1 MSYQSQPPQPTGS
14 LWTDWATRLNTYLNR
29 IRTLT
34 QHKFGDESAET
45 DGVLLYDPTIDH
57 LVVTANGVFEPLAYG
72 ENCNAAFYTTA
83 THSAASTNTAYA
95 LTWENTALA
104 NSKITIAD
112 APNTSRIVVDH
123 AGTYQIDFSAELKS
137 GNSNSK
143 TVYLWPRINGTDV
156 PLSTIVHSVKNSGDS
171 QVVSRSGVF
180 EFDEGDYLEAMY
192 AVTDTGL
199 TIDGSAA
206 TAFAPAAP
214 SASIILTEIR

>member
-83 THSAASTNTAYA
+83 THSAASANTAYA

-104 NSKITIAD
+104 NDKITIAD
-112 APNTSRIVVDH
+112 SPNTSRIVVDH
-123 AGTYQIDFSAELKS
+123 AGTYQIDFSAEIIS
-137 GNSNSK
+137 SNSSSK
-143 TVYLWPRINGTDV
+143 SIYIWPRINGTDV
-156 PLSTIVHSVKNSGDS
+156 PFSTIVTSIATNGDMM
-171 QVVSRSGVF
+171 VVSRSGVF
-180 EFDEGDYLEAMY
+180 QFDEGDYLEAVF
-192 AVTDTGL
+192 AVTDTAL
-199 TIDGSAA
+199 SIDGSAA

>member
-14 LWTDWATRLNTYLNR
+14 LWTDWANRLNIYLNR
-29 IRTLT
+29 VRTQT
-34 QHKFGDESAET
+34 QHVAGDESAQQ
-45 DGVLLYDPTIDH
+45 DGILLYDPTIDH
-57 LVVTANGVFEPLAYG
+57 LVVSANNVFEPLAYG
-72 ENCNAAFYTTA
+72 ENCNAAFYTA
-83 THSAASTNTAYA
+83 TTFTAASTNTAYA
-95 LTWENTALA
+95 ITWDNTALA
-104 NSKITIAD
+104 NSKVTIAA

-156 PLSTIVHSVKNSGDS
+156 PFSTIVHSIKNSGES
-171 QVVSRSGVF
+171 KVVSRSGVF

-199 TIDGSAA
+199 TIDGSVA